1 MVEIHLYGKLRRY
14 AKNNSPSQDSVIR
27 LEHQPD
33 ETIESLLERIGI
45 SVDEIH
51 HIFYNSK
58 LLATHTTMALW
69 LGYQQE
75 RTNPFDWDLSVPVES
90 GDRIGLFGK
99 DMAMLVV

>member
-14 AKNNSPSQDSVIR
+14 AKNNPSSQDSVIR

-99 DMAMLVV
+99 DMALLVV